1 MESFYFCE
9 LLVHVSV
16 RKGIIM
22 ANNRVHRLTVL
33 AIMIALD
40 FLLTPLFRIEGMT
53 FMSSVMNIIAAT
65 FMTPIYA
72 VAMALIVAIMRI
84 LTQAGVASVAPL
96 AIVGS
101 VPGAFLATYFYR
113 LTKKPVMAWFGEF
126 LGTGIIG
133 SLLSAPVMVWFWTM
147 SAHGDDEL
155 LAKASQAQSLL
166 FFTPRFVLATLIGGF
181 LAMAVLRGLKYS
193 THFMNLKKLYALE
206 SLKEDG
212 LQ

>member
-1 MESFYFCE
+1 MEPFYFCE

-16 RKGIIM
+16 RKGIFM

-40 FLLTPLFRIEGMT
+40 FLLTPLFRIEGMA

-96 AIVGS
+96 AIIGS
-101 VPGAFLATYFYR
+101 VPRAFLATYFYR

-155 LAKASQAQSLL
+155 LAKASQAQSLV

-181 LAMAVLRGLKYS
+181 LAMAVLRSLKYS